1 MSGGRRSSRGED
13 FGDTANYYS
22 SGERRS
28 RRRDRR
34 EYAEEPKKE
43 KNFKVDPTMIMII
56 VTVVIVIVGFITL
69 FVMGLKNGKK
79 PEDTA
84 TNETAVDVVVEEEP
98 KLEET
103 YEGFKVLGKI
113 KIDSINVENYILD
126 STSDKALD
134 LGIGKLYGG
143 SLNAKGN
150 LSLAGHDDEGKFKK
164 LEELDKNDTF
174 VIVDKNLKETT
185 YKITEITTVEPD
197 DLEPLRSD
205 DSKTEITL
213 ITCQNGT
220 TSRLIV
226 KAEKTNSVEENV

>member
-1 MSGGRRSSRGED
+1 MELCGEKLFHID
-13 FGDTANYYS
+13 PESEGYY
-22 SGERRS
+22 E
-28 RRRDRR
+28 
-34 EYAEEPKKE
+34 
-43 KNFKVDPTMIMII
+43 V
-56 VTVVIVIVGFITL
+56 
-69 FVMGLKNGKK
+69 
-79 PEDTA
+79 
-84 TNETAVDVVVEEEP
+84 
-98 KLEET
+98 
-103 YEGFKVLGKI
+103 
-113 KIDSINVENYILD
+113 
-126 STSDKALD
+126 LD

-226 KAEKTNSVEENV
+226 KAEKTNSDDTPSIMLRANDNTMFIIQYCEENIVCKTMEFTHRNVKSHFSFSPSSFRILSLAIHLARFISAAF